1 MYLGCDGEPVMKE
14 WHITLGG
21 AIVMFVAG
29 IMMFLWANSLD
40 IPSTFLGYSD
50 YYLVSNQYV
59 IVFLTGTL
67 FTGFGGGL
75 LVSTLLVYQL
85 EKKIDQ
91 LQQGKESTKQQQL
104 A

>member
-1 MYLGCDGEPVMKE
+1 MYLGCEGEPVMKE

-29 IMMFLWANSLD
+29 IVMFLWANSLD
-40 IPSTFLGYSD
+40 IPSTFLG

-91 LQQGKESTKQQQL
+91 IQQGKEATKQQQL
-104 A
+104 S

>member
-1 MYLGCDGEPVMKE
+1 MKE

-21 AIVMFVAG
+21 AIVMFAAG
-29 IMMFLWANSLD
+29 IIMFLWANSLD
-40 IPSTFLGYSD
+40 IPSTFLEVSD

-75 LVSTLLVYQL
+75 LVSTLLIYQL
-85 EKKIDQ
+85 EKKIDHI
-91 LQQGKESTKQQQL
+91 QQDKKATKQQL
-104 A
+104 I